1 MSQGSRDVTEPKSAE
16 TPHPSD
22 TVGWTVRDILVG
34 SAIVLI
40 GTFALAAILVG
51 TLLGPE
57 PDADSIGIGIFW
69 VAATLQGVLTLLV
82 VWRFV
87 VRKYGLSWTALGLRR
102 PSGRHVNLL
111 ALAALLGSLGFTAL
125 YGAVVSA
132 LGLDFLLPEPVPEE
146 LADRRFFVITAIVIA
161 GWVPF
166 VEEVFFRGFVF
177 GGLAVRYG
185 ILAGAAISAAVFS
198 VAHLSLGSLLP
209 VFVTGILFAWLYHR
223 TKSVWAPVSAHAGQ
237 NLIALS
243 FAGTL

>member
-1 MSQGSRDVTEPKSAE
+1 MTTPESADVPRPSE
-16 TPHPSD
+16 T
-22 TVGWTVRDILVG
+22 VVWTVRDVVVG
-34 SAIVLI
+34 AGVVVL
-40 GTFALAAILVG
+40 GTFALAALLAA
-51 TLLGPE
+51 TSLGPE
-57 PDADSIGIGIFW
+57 SEADSIGLGFFW
-69 VAATLQGVLTLLV
+69 TAAVLQGVLTLFV

-87 VRKYGLSWTALGLRR
+87 VRKYRLPWTALGLRR
-102 PSGRHVNLL
+102 PSGSYVNLL
-111 ALAALLGSLGFTAL
+111 ALVALLGSLGFTAL

-166 VEEVFFRGFVF
+166 VEEVLFRGFVF
-177 GGLAVRYG
+177 SGLAARYG
-185 ILAGAAISAAVFS
+185 ILAGGAISAAVFS

-209 VFVTGILFAWLYHR
+209 VFVTGILLAWLYHR
-223 TKSVWAPVSAHAGQ
+223 TKSVWAPMSAHAGQ

>member
-1 MSQGSRDVTEPKSAE
+1 MSQGSRDLTEPKSAE
-16 TPHPSD
+16 APQHSD
-22 TVGWTVRDILVG
+22 TVGWTVRDIVVG
-34 SAIVLI
+34 AGIVVL
-40 GTFALAAILVG
+40 GTFALAALLA
-51 TLLGPE
+51 TTPLGPE
-57 PDADSIGIGIFW
+57 SQTDSIGLGFFW
-69 VAATLQGVLTLLV
+69 IAATLQGVLTLLV

-146 LADRRFFVITAIVIA
+146 LADRRFFVVTVIVI
-161 GWVPF
+161 GVWVPF
-166 VEEVFFRGFVF
+166 AEEVFFRGFIL
-177 GGLAVRYG
+177 GGLTARYG
-185 ILAGAAISAAVFS
+185 ILAAGAISAVVFS
-198 VAHLSLGSLLP
+198 VAHLSLGSLVP
-209 VFVTGILFAWLYHR
+209 VFVTGLLFAWLYYR
-223 TKSVWAPVSAHAGQ
+223 TKSVWAPFSAHAGQ